1 MDQVTLTGFSREA
14 PQVELRIGDAVLR
27 DSSGGRHRHINPATG
42 EVQSE
47 FLLAGRAE
55 MDRAVAESKRA
66 FQEWRTWGP
75 GARRDVLMRFANLV
89 EAHGDEFTRLAV
101 LDNGTPVSQATA
113 GAYFFKAWTA
123 YYAGW
128 ADKLDGAVTSTFM
141 QGADVPVPGFPPN
154 RDLSYT
160 LLQPYGVIG
169 AIVTWNGPTIN
180 MGMKIGAILAAGNT
194 MVMKP
199 SELTPYCADF
209 LARLAIEAGIPAGV
223 FQVIHGGADAGEALI
238 EHPDVRKIS
247 FTGGITA
254 ARHVLAACAKAV
266 KPSVL
271 ELGGKA
277 AYIVFEDAKL
287 DDAVLHSALVG
298 GGLLA
303 GQSCACAGRLLVHR
317 SIYKEFVDRTVALLD
332 KFPMGDPWDPTTQ
345 IGPVITEAAVSR
357 ILGMIDRAKA
367 AIGRASTS
375 SRRCSPRSIPAARS
389 RRRRCSAPWS
399 APFPSTP
406 KSRRSGLPTEP
417 ITASPPISTPMT
429 CVARTGSR
437 SRSKPAAFTSTARR
451 SARRTRPMAASSSA
465 ASAGRAAARASMNS
479 SSRRRSRS
487 PAKAWSSVCRAYPHR
502 WRRSPPMFRPNWCST
517 LIFMPIR
524 A

>member
-180 MGMKIGAILAAGNT
+180 MGMKIGAVLAAGNT

-287 DDAVLHSALVG
+287 DDAVLHSTLVG

-357 ILGMIDRAKA
+357 ILGMIDRAKQA
-367 AIGRASTS
+367 APLVRGGRRADRPGFYIEPTLLTEVDPGSEIAQEEVFGPVVGAIPFDTEEQAIRIANGTSYGLASYIHTHDLRRAHRVAEQIESGGVYLNGAAVCAPNTPYGGFKLSGIGREGG
-375 SRRCSPRSIPAARS
+375 RQGIDE
-389 RRRRCSAPWS
+389 
-399 APFPSTP
+399 FLQP
-406 KSRRSGLPTEP
+406 KT
-417 ITASPPISTPMT
+417 IAI
-429 CVARTGSR
+429 
-437 SRSKPAAFTSTARR
+437 
-451 SARRTRPMAASSSA
+451 
-465 ASAGRAAARASMNS
+465 AG
-479 SSRRRSRS
+479 
-487 PAKAWSSVCRAYPHR
+487 
-502 WRRSPPMFRPNWCST
+502 
-517 LIFMPIR
+517 
-524 A
+524 

>member
-194 MVMKP
+194 MVMKS

-277 AYIVFEDAKL
+277 AYIVFEDATL

-357 ILGMIDRAKA
+357 ILGMIDRAKGA
-367 AIGRASTS
+367 APLVRGGRRADRPGFYIEPTLLTEVDPGSEIAQEEVFGPVVGAIPFDTEEQAIRIANGTNYGLASYIHTHDLRRAHRVAEQIETGGVYVNGAAVCAPNTPYGGFKLSGIGREGGRQGIDEFLQAKT
-375 SRRCSPRSIPAARS
+375 IA
-389 RRRRCSAPWS
+389 
-399 APFPSTP
+399 
-406 KSRRSGLPTEP
+406 
-417 ITASPPISTPMT
+417 I
-429 CVARTGSR
+429 
-437 SRSKPAAFTSTARR
+437 
-451 SARRTRPMAASSSA
+451 
-465 ASAGRAAARASMNS
+465 AG
-479 SSRRRSRS
+479 
-487 PAKAWSSVCRAYPHR
+487 
-502 WRRSPPMFRPNWCST
+502 
-517 LIFMPIR
+517 
-524 A
+524 

>member
-367 AIGRASTS
+367 AAPLVRGGRRADRPGFYIEPTLLTEVDPGSEIAQEEVFGPVVGAIPFDTEDQAIRIANGTNYGLASYVHTHDLRRAHRVAEQIETGGVYLNGAAVCAPNTPYGGFKLSGIGREGG
-375 SRRCSPRSIPAARS
+375 RQGIDE
-389 RRRRCSAPWS
+389 
-399 APFPSTP
+399 FLQP
-406 KSRRSGLPTEP
+406 KT
-417 ITASPPISTPMT
+417 IAI
-429 CVARTGSR
+429 
-437 SRSKPAAFTSTARR
+437 
-451 SARRTRPMAASSSA
+451 
-465 ASAGRAAARASMNS
+465 AG
-479 SSRRRSRS
+479 
-487 PAKAWSSVCRAYPHR
+487 
-502 WRRSPPMFRPNWCST
+502 
-517 LIFMPIR
+517 
-524 A
+524 